1 MSTTITLPTEL
12 SQLLQSQA
20 NTEQQ
25 PLEEFVIKLLYETV
39 ETVPSKQQSP
49 LGQQGFLTEVA
60 AFEKLK
66 PSLLKTHLGQV
77 VAVYQEKVVAV
88 GSSREAVLQE
98 VTTEFGNVP
107 CYIEWVE
114 ENVPRKIRFPA
125 IRHVKR

>member
-49 LGQQGFLTEVA
+49 LGQQAFLTEVA

-98 VTTEFGNVP
+98 VTTRFGNVP